1 MSRDFT
7 YVDDLVEAI
16 VRLLPCVPSRESA
29 VTETDDA
36 DSLSPIAPFR
46 IVNVG
51 RSQPIAL
58 LDFVEAIERK
68 LGKKAI
74 RNLLP
79 MQPGD
84 PPVTFA
90 STDLLERLTG
100 YRPTTSV
107 EEGVAKFVDWYR
119 EYFNDQQSKGA

>member
-1 MSRDFT
+1 
-7 YVDDLVEAI
+7 
-16 VRLLPCVPSRESA
+16 
-29 VTETDDA
+29 
-36 DSLSPIAPFR
+36 LSPIAPFR
-46 IVNVG
+46 VVNVG

-58 LDFVEAIERK
+58 LDFVEIIERK
-68 LGKKAI
+68 LGKRAI
-74 RNLLP
+74 RTLLP

-90 STDLLERLTG
+90 SSDLLEQLTG
-100 YRPTTSV
+100 YRPATPV